1 MKILVL
7 MSTPR
12 IGGAQYSTLEFLEF
26 LRSRAEIYVAIRKD
40 APREIMFPL
49 EKLGVEVLQYTYKEI
64 FNYPYLDIKAI
75 NKKVDVIWVADQTFL
90 NIPKLKR
97 ILDVPVVVH
106 LRDYAFICPWWT
118 ASYGLKEICLRRC
131 SLLRLI
137 KCKQLANRYMAD
149 EGLISKFRSNLY
161 QALNTIKGIGDYYT
175 WPLRNKEVL
184 NNVDG
189 FIAVSQAVKDI
200 YRSHDILKPIKVIY
214 NPVKA
219 SPSDINDTDNY
230 ICRDDEI
237 VLTYASG
244 ANLIKGPH
252 ILLKAVRKLITNGL
266 KLHVVMIGVKG
277 TWVEKLVMRLDLSK
291 HVNLL
296 PKLPRSRVY
305 SIMKHSNLVI
315 FPSIWPE
322 PFGRVALEANLLK
335 IPVVASNIGG
345 LPEVVIDGITGIL
358 VKPNDPKSLADGIV
372 KALGTKFDSENI
384 KRKTEEKFIPELQA
398 RELLKFFEN
407 ILKIFNEGDLPCTV
421 A

>member
-7 MSTPR
+7 MSVPR

-26 LRSRAEIYVAIRKD
+26 LRGRVEIYVATRKD
-40 APREIMFPL
+40 VPRKIML
-49 EKLGVEVLQYTYKEI
+49 SLKKLGVEVLRYTYKEI

-75 NKKVDVIWVADQTFL
+75 NKKIDVIWVADQTFL

-97 ILDVPVVVH
+97 ILGAPVVVH

-161 QALNTIKGIGDYYT
+161 QALNMIKGIGDYYT
-175 WPLRNKEVL
+175 WPLRNKEIL
-184 NNVDG
+184 DNIDG
-189 FIAVSQAVKDI
+189 FIAVSQAVKEI
-200 YRSHDILKPIKVIY
+200 YRSHNILKPIKVIY
-214 NPVKA
+214 NPVKT
-219 SPSDINDTDNY
+219 SSSDVNDEDNY
-230 ICRDDEI
+230 ICKDHEI
-237 VLTYASG
+237 ILTYASG

-252 ILLKAVRKLITNGL
+252 ILLKAVRKLITKGL
-266 KLHVVMIGVKG
+266 KLHVVMIGVKN
-277 TWVEKLVMRLDLSK
+277 TWIEKLVAKLNLSR
-291 HVNLL
+291 HANLL
-296 PKLPRSRVY
+296 PKLPRSMVY

-322 PFGRVALEANLLK
+322 PFGRVALEANLLS
-335 IPVVASNIGG
+335 IPVVASNVGG
-345 LPEVVIDGITGIL
+345 LPEVVIDGVTGIL
-358 VKPNDPKSLADGIV
+358 VKPNNPESLADGIV
-372 KALGTKFDSENI
+372 KALSTKFDSKNI
-384 KRKTEEKFIPELQA
+384 KRKTEERFVPELQA

-407 ILKIFNEGDLPCTV
+407 ILKIF
-421 A
+421 